1 MKNLE
6 KITDKIMYDA
16 LLVCQKMF
24 DDAEKTASDIKA
36 EGEARLA
43 SQTQEIFADAE
54 AKIAADDARHAGG
67 LSLLR
72 RNAILAEKTAAIDEV
87 FSRAAKNLSSEYPVE
102 YKNSM
107 IKLFSSAISQK
118 NGEVCFSS
126 RDESIADELFASFT
140 KLFSENAGGFTLTR
154 GKNLPICGGFILKYG
169 DVTVDCSTEA
179 RVAEIRQSM
188 ERKVADILFG
198 GNANG

>member
-1 MKNLE
+1 
-6 KITDKIMYDA
+6 MYDA

-126 RDESIADELFASFT
+126 RDESIA
-140 KLFSENAGGFTLTR
+140 GGFTLTR